1 MIKISL
7 RPNLIYP
14 IYLIMWTLLR
24 KIVKIILTKFYN
36 FKGSVVYTFLMFLGE
51 IIGGVFFYLYQK
63 GYFEKKIKS
72 SMQIVSKQ
80 SDFLITNEASIKI
93 ADSDKKKLFL
103 IIITG
108 LFDFFQFFIS
118 INYID
123 KILKKPGAFDL
134 RLGGII
140 IVISSLICKFTLRI
154 PILKHQ
160 ILSLIIMGICLLII
174 IISEFFFRNFDIFL
188 ERKYFALAVLFSIL
202 TNFALA
208 LNNTIEKYLV
218 DIDLI
223 SPFKIL
229 FMQGILGL
237 ISIII
242 FSIFNEPFSELK
254 KILKDKSPGMLILFI
269 FLLLFYTIFGMFKNI
284 YRMYTI
290 MLFSPMNKH
299 LADFI
304 INPLYIIYYYAIGDD
319 FMINKP
325 RKYFYFSTN
334 LILFIIFDICG
345 LIYNEFLVINC
356 CGLDRNT
363 YNSIVFRA
371 SKMEELDSICDNETE
386 EL

>member
-1 MIKISL
+1 M
-7 RPNLIYP
+7 
-14 IYLIMWTLLR
+14 
-24 KIVKIILTKFYN
+24 
-36 FKGSVVYTFLMFLGE
+36 VYTFLMFLGE

-80 SDFLITNEASIKI
+80 SDFLITNEAAIKI
-93 ADSDKKKLFL
+93 EENDKKKLFL

-123 KILKKPGAFDL
+123 KILKRPGTFDL
-134 RLGGII
+134 RIGGII
-140 IVISSLICKFTLRI
+140 IVISSLICRFTLRI

-174 IISEFFFRNFDIFL
+174 IISEFFFRKFDIVL
-188 ERKYFALAVLFSIL
+188 DRKYFALVVLFSIL

-223 SPFKIL
+223 SPFKVL
-229 FMQGILGL
+229 FMQGKLGL

-254 KILKDKSPGMLILFI
+254 RIHDVKSSGMFILFI
-269 FLLLFYTIFGMFKNI
+269 LLLLFYKIF
-284 YRMYTI
+284 
-290 MLFSPMNKH
+290 
-299 LADFI
+299 
-304 INPLYIIYYYAIGDD
+304 
-319 FMINKP
+319 
-325 RKYFYFSTN
+325 
-334 LILFIIFDICG
+334 
-345 LIYNEFLVINC
+345 
-356 CGLDRNT
+356 
-363 YNSIVFRA
+363 
-371 SKMEELDSICDNETE
+371 
-386 EL
+386 